1 MVRVGKLVAARAWKL
16 IYGDWKDPYV
26 NLSLALR
33 SVMTPEVAQELTEAA
48 SEGVISWADW
58 MRIGRKAG
66 LVESGKKNHA
76 DT

>member
-48 SEGVISWADW
+48 KDGELTWADW
-58 MRIGRKAG
+58 LRVGR
-66 LVESGKKNHA
+66 HA
-76 DT
+76 NLRSAPKE